1 MSKSLDGQTLT
12 KPRRNKPL
20 SGLNF
25 EDWLENT
32 KLRNRKSLDFQKT
45 KISETSQEER
55 DQVYKLWLKKKRIE
69 KRKNLNPTDLSISNE
84 PLLPKRSEEQISS
97 AIKVWLKTKNRESRL
112 IKRQER
118 VLNPSE
124 EKLRK
129 DIEKQKLV
137 EIRAY
142 EKWLSDKNKSEVKS
156 KKAELKQVKTE
167 RKESEKQKRFE
178 EVGGEMIA
186 SLRRQKEESEYN
198 KYLAKRNLVKNRMN
212 RIRKPENV
220 ALPVSVAESI
230 DYSFDFSEEDDT
242 IFNDKDEKIIFNVL
256 EALLL

>member
-1 MSKSLDGQTLT
+1 MTSNTAQKTSSRLKSPDLPKPVPWYAEKSKSFHKDLEKNFKTVRISKKVSRDSSEDQNSEVQWYENRTQPIYQALRSERPNTSSCIPRKKLMSKSLDGQTLT

-69 KRKNLNPTDLSISNE
+69 KRKKLNPTDPSDLSISNE

-137 EIRAY
+137 EI
-142 EKWLSDKNKSEVKS
+142 
-156 KKAELKQVKTE
+156 Q
-167 RKESEKQKRFE
+167 
-178 EVGGEMIA
+178 GG
-186 SLRRQKEESEYN
+186 
-198 KYLAKRNLVKNRMN
+198 
-212 RIRKPENV
+212 
-220 ALPVSVAESI
+220 
-230 DYSFDFSEEDDT
+230 FS
-242 IFNDKDEKIIFNVL
+242 
-256 EALLL
+256 